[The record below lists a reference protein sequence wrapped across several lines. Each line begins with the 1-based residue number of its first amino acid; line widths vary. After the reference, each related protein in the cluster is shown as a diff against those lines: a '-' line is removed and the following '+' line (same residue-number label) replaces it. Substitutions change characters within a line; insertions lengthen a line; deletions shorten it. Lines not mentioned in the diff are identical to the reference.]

1 MSTYFTYLGR
11 LLGQFFKDLADFFYH
26 VFVTPWS
33 GTSGWQSVGQN
44 FRTYHQLLTELSPQ
58 FGPGGWIMFV
68 LFAILFVGVLGGIG
82 YGLYWLVRRYIKFA
96 KTELDKDELRRQ
108 VERLNYELY
117 DMMKERDKILD
128 LKMKSM
134 GLSGAGKRPEGEEQT
149 EEEGII
155 EEVQSRFPKLAH
167 VDSEYYGKD
176 MSIPEVEGL
185 TLATL
190 CENFRNFAASQM
202 GLYYTIDTIRQVF
215 AGFGASKIIILEGIS
230 GTGKTSMPYALGKF
244 FKNDANIC
252 SVQPNW
258 KDRSELLGYYNE
270 FTKKF
275 NESEF
280 LRALYTTVYRRDTN
294 LIVLDEMN
302 LARIE
307 YYFAEF
313 LSVLEMPNPNEWN
326 IELIGSR
333 DPHDPK
339 LFKNGKLKIPQN
351 VIFFGT
357 ANNDDSTFTISDKVY
372 DRSICL
378 FFDNKGIAFEAPF
391 QSPMEIPFEQIHR
404 LYDEAQEKYPVSEKT
419 LESFATLDDFVIK
432 KFRLAFGN
440 RILKQMKQFV
450 PCFVACGGTEL
461 DGVDF
466 IFTNKILKKFESLN
480 IGFLKQELKEL
491 IVMIDKLFGTSAFPM
506 AKAFI
511 ERMIRM
517 NQ

>member
-1 MSTYFTYLGR
+1 MSAYFNYLGK
-11 LLGQFFKDLADFFYH
+11 LLTQFFKDFAGFFYH
-26 VFVTPWS
+26 LIVCPW
-33 GTSGWQSVGQN
+33 GGHNSGWPNIGYN
-44 FRTYHQLLTELSPQ
+44 FKLYNDYLKAYSPE
-58 FGPGGWIMFV
+58 FGPLGWIMWV
-68 LFAILFVGVLGGIG
+68 LFLLIAIGAIGGACFGLFLLIKKYV
-82 YGLYWLVRRYIKFA
+82 KFA
-96 KTELDKDELRRQ
+96 KTELDKDALKRQ

-117 DMMKERDKILD
+117 DMMKERDKILE
-128 LKMKSM
+128 LKMKSL
-134 GLSGAGKRPEGEEQT
+134 GIDGKRPPEGEMTEEEQT
-149 EEEGII
+149 IDEI
-155 EEVQSRFPKLAH
+155 QSRFPKLAH
-167 VDSEYYGKD
+167 VDFEYNGKD
-176 MSIPEVEGL
+176 MSIPEVPDL
-185 TLATL
+185 TLAQL

-202 GLYYTIDTIRQVF
+202 GLYYTIDTVRHVI
-215 AGFGASKIIILEGIS
+215 AGIGAGKIVILEGIS

-280 LRALYTTVYRRDTN
+280 LRALYTTIYRRDVN

-302 LARIE
+302 LARVE

-313 LSVLEMPNPNEWN
+313 LSILEMPNPNEWN

-339 LFKNGKLKIPQN
+339 LFKNGKIKIPQN
-351 VIFFGT
+351 VFFFGT

-372 DRSICL
+372 DRAICL

-391 QSPMEIPFEQIHR
+391 QGPMEIPYEQLQH
-404 LYDEAQEKYPVSEKT
+404 LYDEALEKFPVSEKT
-419 LESFATLDDFVIK
+419 LENFALLDDFVIK

-440 RILKQMKQFV
+440 RILKQLKQFV

-461 DGVDF
+461 DGIDF

-491 IVMIDKLFGTSAFPM
+491 NQMLDKLFGTNTFPM
-506 AKAFI
+506 ARGFI
-511 ERMIRM
+511 DRMIRM
-517 NQ
+517 N